1 MENFKDGGFELFLG
15 LRREGI
21 VKINYP
27 NPKGLAQM
35 VKSLESWGVLLQGL
49 KF

>member
-27 NPKGLAQM
+27 ITLRGWLR
-35 VKSLESWGVLLQGL
+35 W
-49 KF
+49 